1 MKACI
6 DHPKYGRIVYEEGI
20 WTGKKTLSVDGFVFE
35 KQTRTKYTCTTEDSY
50 MSAELKGSFMTGVEV
65 RINGGDRITL
75 LRKTQWYEI
84 LLAILP
90 FVFVLTWGNSAALC
104 KIFPMIGGVVVGA
117 SVSGLTGATIGG
129 AVSGAISGLIMVV
142 SFLIIKNRKS
152 VWGKLLCAVIA
163 FAATVLI
170 CWLVALLWISAFSK
184 K

>member
-20 WTGKKTLSVDGFVFE
+20 WTGKKTLSVDGCTFE
-35 KQTRTKYTCTTEDSY
+35 KVSKTKYTCTTEDSY

-90 FVFVLTWGNSAALC
+90 FVFVLTWGNSPALC
-104 KIFPMIGGVVVGA
+104 KIFPVVG
-117 SVSGLTGATIGG
+117 GAIG
-129 AVSGAISGLIMVV
+129 GAISGLIMAID
-142 SFLIIKNRKS
+142 FALMKGCKTF
-152 VWGKLLCAVIA
+152 WGKLLCSLAA
-163 FAATVLI
+163 LAATVLI